1 MDIKRMYEMIESLT
15 DYSKKMVD
23 CGTSEGG
30 DVNIAQLSVLVDMIK
45 DLSESMYH
53 RVLTETMLES
63 DTDEIMDMFD
73 RYGENRRFYDHYRY
87 KDGKFAPKG
96 HGTYR
101 KGYEEP
107 PYYRMM
113 PDMYKE
119 HDASYWRDMDRKDG
133 RMYYTEPMHDGK
145 DGRSWKSRRGYM
157 ESKELHK
164 ANTPEDK
171 QQKMRDLEAY
181 TKELAED
188 VTEMITDMSVEEKN
202 LLRTKIQ
209 TLAQRIQ

>member
-1 MDIKRMYEMIESLT
+1 MDIKRMYEMIENLT

-23 CGTSEGG
+23 CGTSEDGKV
-30 DVNIAQLSVLVDMIK
+30 DTMQLSALVDMIK

-53 RVLTETMLES
+53 RVLTNSMLES
-63 DTDEIMDMFD
+63 DTEEIMDMFD
-73 RYGENRRFYDHYRY
+73 RYGEDRRFYDHYRY
-87 KDGKFAPKG
+87 KNGRFAPKG

-133 RMYYTEPMHDGK
+133 KMYYTEPTASTESRYDRAKRMYTETKDMH
-145 DGRSWKSRRGYM
+145 KSGT
-157 ESKELHK
+157 
-164 ANTPEDK
+164 AEDK
-171 QQKMRDLEAY
+171 QAKMRSLEAY

-188 VTEMITDMSVEEKN
+188 VTEMITDMSAEEKN
-202 LLRTKIQ
+202 LLRTKMQ
-209 TLAQRIQ
+209 TLAQKIQ

>member
-23 CGTSEGG
+23 CGTSEDGKV
-30 DVNIAQLSVLVDMIK
+30 DMMQLSALVDMIK
-45 DLSESMYH
+45 DLSESMYR

-63 DTDEIMDMFD
+63 DTEEIMDMFD
-73 RYGENRRFYDHYRY
+73 RYGEDRRFYDHYRY
-87 KDGKFAPKG
+87 KNGKFAPKG
-96 HGTYR
+96 KGTYR
-101 KGYEEP
+101 RGYEEP

-133 RMYYTEPMHDGK
+133 KMYYTEPTASAESRYDRAKRMYTETKDMH
-145 DGRSWKSRRGYM
+145 KSGT
-157 ESKELHK
+157 
-164 ANTPEDK
+164 AEDK
-171 QQKMRDLEAY
+171 QAKMRSLEAY

-188 VTEMITDMSVEEKN
+188 VTEMITDMSAEEKN
-202 LLRTKIQ
+202 LLRTKMQ
-209 TLAQRIQ
+209 TLAQKIQ